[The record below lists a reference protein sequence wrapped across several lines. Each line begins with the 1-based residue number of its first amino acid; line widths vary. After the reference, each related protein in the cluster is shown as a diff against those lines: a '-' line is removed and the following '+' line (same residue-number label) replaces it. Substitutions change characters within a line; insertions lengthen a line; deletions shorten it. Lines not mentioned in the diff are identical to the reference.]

1 MYTHI
6 NGPHARVPVG
16 KFNIGLIAAEKA
28 PHFTN
33 NVSVDP
39 RLSDREWAKREGMA
53 SFAGH
58 PLMVENRLI
67 GVWAMFARKRL
78 SPTTFGALAA
88 VADSIALGIE
98 RKQGE
103 TVLREAKEAA
113 EAANRAKSN
122 FLANMSH
129 EIRTPLNGIIGMTD
143 LLIETALDE
152 HQSKFVKIVQ
162 DSGNQLLAIINDV
175 LDFSK
180 IEAGKLQLEIIDF
193 DLVALVEGQT
203 ELLAR
208 RARDKGLSLLSF
220 IDPRIPEMV
229 KGDPGRIGQIL
240 LNFLANAIKFAAKG
254 TILVRAVP
262 VGDDVRFSVEDRG
275 IGLSEDAK
283 RRLFQPFT
291 QADGSTARKYGGTG
305 LGLSICKRLVDLMDG
320 EIGIEGEEGKGST
333 FWFTL
338 KLFHSEGTGETL
350 DDSAAALEGVRAL
363 VVDDDQPAA
372 EIVSSYMT
380 KWKMRPSRVDTA
392 TGALALIRNQAKE
405 GQPFQ
410 LAIVDVAMPGMDGFA
425 LAKEIRADPSL
436 ASTRLILIK
445 AWDRTGQAQAA
456 FQSGFSAFIAKPIR
470 QSELFDSIVES
481 LTGKVRGDQGQ
492 PKKLPA
498 ATSTEHHHRIL
509 VVEDNSVNQLLALTM
524 LRKLGYSAHAVANG
538 REALDALDSATSY
551 DLVLMDCQMPEMDG
565 YQTTQ
570 AIRKQEQNTGQHIP
584 IVALTANAMKE
595 DEQKCLMSGMDDYV
609 SKPIRKSALA
619 EVIHRWVPTAKDAA
633 VS

>member
-1 MYTHI
+1 
-6 NGPHARVPVG
+6 
-16 KFNIGLIAAEKA
+16 L
-28 PHFTN
+28 TN
-33 NVSVDP
+33 DVLVDP
-39 RLSDREWAKREGMA
+39 RVSDREWAKREGLV

-67 GVWAMFARKRL
+67 GVWAMFARKPL
-78 SPTTFGALAA
+78 TQPTLDALAG

-103 TVLREAKEAA
+103 TELREAKEAA
-113 EAANRAKSN
+113 EAASRAKSN

-338 KLFHSEGTGETL
+338 KLPYSERTGETFE
-350 DDSAAALEGVRAL
+350 DSAAALEGVRAL
-363 VVDDDQPAA
+363 VVDDDPVAA
-372 EIVSSYMT
+372 EIVSSYLT
-380 KWKMRPSRVDTA
+380 KWRMRPSRVDTA
-392 TGALALIRNQAKE
+392 RAALALMRNQTKA

-410 LAIVDVAMPGMDGFA
+410 LAIVDMRMPGVDGFA

-436 ASTRLILIK
+436 ASTRLILIS
-445 AWDRTGQAQAA
+445 AWDRIGQTQAA
-456 FQSGFSAFIAKPIR
+456 LHSGFSAYLTKPIR
-470 QSELFDSIVES
+470 QSELYDSIVKC

-619 EVIHRWVPTAKDAA
+619 EVIRRWVPTAKDAA